1 MTLYEITDEYMRLL
15 ELAEDPETDPEVFA
29 DTLEGLQG
37 ALEDKADGYGRVI
50 RELEAYTAGLEAE
63 IARLTAKKRTADNS
77 ITRMKESLKSAFFAT
92 GTAKLKTELFTF
104 SIRKNPPKVVIDD
117 PDRLPERFLLPQPPK
132 VDTARLKT
140 ELKEAELPESEDLSG
155 IAHLEQGESLIIR

>member
-77 ITRMKESLKSAFFAT
+77 ITRMKEALKSAFLAT
-92 GTAKLKTELFTF
+92 GTAKIKTDLFT
-104 SIRKNPPKVVIDD
+104 ITIQRNPAAVVMDEQYIENIPTEYLIEQEPKLNRQKI
-117 PDRLPERFLLPQPPK
+117 K
-132 VDTARLKT
+132 
-140 ELKEAELPESEDLSG
+140 EDLKAGKDLQG
-155 IAHLEQGESLIIR
+155 IAHLEQTEGLRIR

>member
-1 MTLYEITDEYMRLL
+1 MTLYEITSEYMQLL

-63 IARLTAKKRTADNS
+63 IGRLTAKKRTADNS
-77 ITRMKESLKSAFFAT
+77 IVRMKEALKSAFLAT
-92 GTAKLKTELFTF
+92 GTAKIKTDLFT
-104 SIRKNPPKVVIDD
+104 ITIQRNPAAVVMDEQYIENIPEEYLIEQEPKLNRQKI
-117 PDRLPERFLLPQPPK
+117 K
-132 VDTARLKT
+132 
-140 ELKEAELPESEDLSG
+140 EDLKAGKDLHG
-155 IAHLEQGESLIIR
+155 IAHLEQTEGLRIR